1 MSDDLADIADALTRI
16 ADVADLRPSRDE
28 DAYHERSIWEEL
40 AGVVMFELPRIA
52 HALDRLA
59 DTDAKTLLERAAA
72 QAAAPSDEYER
83 GRADERGGVAPVHFL
98 AEIRYRAWRCSCGHV
113 AESHLDLV
121 AHVKAT
127 R

>member
-16 ADVADLRPSRDE
+16 ADVADLRPSRNE

-52 HALDRLA
+52 HALDHLA

-83 GRADERGGVAPVHFL
+83 GRADERAAMENYIKDRQKWDGEDVLRGL
-98 AEIRYRAWRCSCGHV
+98 ILRQ
-113 AESHLDLV
+113 HL
-121 AHVKAT
+121 KAT
-127 R
+127 P